1 MREAPL
7 VSRGSSGVSAMP
19 DERSSG
25 TSTAAWRPRPLRIGL
40 LTNTMEQ
47 PQWAIDALRQIEA
60 AGCGR
65 IELVIMPETPP
76 QPSTSRV
83 KSIIKNREYLLYHLY
98 NRLDAKRFRKEPD
111 PFTPGSIASLVKD
124 VDVVRLRPRMTQ
136 HCDYFEDPDVE
147 RILAYDLDV
156 AIRFGFRILKGR
168 ALEIARFGVWSY
180 HHGDNLVNR
189 GGPPGFW
196 EVMEGTP
203 VTGSILQILT
213 EKLDGGQVL
222 YRSWASTDQ
231 LSVVRNQANFYRK
244 TSTFLARKLCEL
256 HREGPA
262 ALEDRSGVA
271 RGFVPYTQR
280 LYTQPKNA
288 EMLRLL
294 SRLAGR
300 FVRLK
305 LDRLKSVE
313 QWSLA
318 YLIDRSHEDGASP
331 VPPALYRSTLLAPPK
346 GAFWA
351 DPFVVRR
358 GDRYYVFFEE
368 WLEEAGKAHISCI
381 EIDAKGK
388 ASPPR
393 KVLECDY
400 HLSYPF
406 TFEWQGTQYMIPE
419 TGDNRTVELWRAVEF
434 PDKWELDRVLMR
446 DIYAVDATLEEI
458 DGRWWMFANVAPVE
472 GASTWDELHLFYADS
487 PLGPWRP
494 HRRNP
499 VKSDV
504 RSARPAGRL
513 IRVGN
518 ELYRPSQDCSASYGH
533 GTVINRI
540 TRLDLDAFEEV
551 EVARLHANW
560 RRDLTGMHTINS
572 AGGMTVVDVRLKRSR
587 FAVR

>member
-1 MREAPL
+1 MREAR
-7 VSRGSSGVSAMP
+7 VGQYRRGIAMSAKP
-19 DERSSG
+19 DE
-25 TSTAAWRPRPLRIGL
+25 TPAAKGASQWTPRPLRIGL

-47 PQWAIDALRQIEA
+47 PRWALDALRQIQE
-60 AGCGR
+60 AGCGT
-65 IELVIMPETPP
+65 IEVVVMPEVPP

-83 KSIIKNREYLLYHLY
+83 RSIIKNREYLLYHLY
-98 NRLDAKRFRKEPD
+98 NRLDTGRFRREPD
-111 PFTPGSIASLVKD
+111 PFTAGSLEPFVRGAEI
-124 VDVVRLRPRMTQ
+124 VRLTPRQTQ
-136 HCDYFEDPDVE
+136 HCDYFEDADVE
-147 RILAYDLDV
+147 RIKAYDLDV

-168 ALEIARFGVWSY
+168 ALDIARFGVWSY

-203 VTGSILQILT
+203 VTGSILQVLT

-244 TSTFLARKLCEL
+244 TSTFLARKLCDL
-256 HREGPA
+256 HREGPS
-262 ALEDRSGVA
+262 ALQE
-271 RGFVPYTQR
+271 RGGPRGYVPYTHR
-280 LYTQPKNA
+280 LYTQPRNG
-288 EMLRLL
+288 EMMRLL
-294 SRLAGR
+294 ARLGWR
-300 FVRLK
+300 FARHK
-305 LDRLKSVE
+305 LHRVLSDER
-313 QWSLA
+313 WALA
-318 YLIDRSHEDGASP
+318 YVIDRSHQDGAAP
-331 VPPALYRSTLLAPPK
+331 VPPTLYRSTLLAPPK

-351 DPFVVRR
+351 DPFVVSR

-368 WLEEAGKAHISCI
+368 WLDAAGKAHISCI

-406 TFEWQGTQYMIPE
+406 TFEWRGTQYMIPE

-434 PDKWELDRVLMR
+434 PDRWELDRVLMR

-472 GASTWDELHLFYADS
+472 GASTWDELHLFHADS
-487 PLGPWRP
+487 PLGPWQP

-513 IRVGN
+513 IRAGGD
-518 ELYRPSQDCSASYGH
+518 LYRPSQDCSASYGH
-533 GTVINRI
+533 GLVINRI
-540 TRLDLDAFEEV
+540 TRLDLEAFEEV

-560 RRDLTGMHTINS
+560 RPDLTGMHTINA
-572 AGGMTVVDVRLKRSR
+572 AGGMTVVDVRLKRPR
-587 FAVR
+587 LF